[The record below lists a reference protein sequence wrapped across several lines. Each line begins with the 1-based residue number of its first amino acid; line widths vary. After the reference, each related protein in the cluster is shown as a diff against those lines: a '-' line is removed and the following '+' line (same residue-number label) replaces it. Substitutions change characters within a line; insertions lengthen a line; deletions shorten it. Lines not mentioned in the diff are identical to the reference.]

1 MLRVEK
7 WVSEEVRESEMRTR
21 GILQRKGSYL
31 PGVEGRINKKNFQ
44 VWTKNNMQRTALR
57 P

>member
-1 MLRVEK
+1 
-7 WVSEEVRESEMRTR
+7 MRTR
-21 GILQRKGSYL
+21 GILQRGGGHL

-44 VWTKNNMQRTALR
+44 VWTENSMQRIALR

>member
-1 MLRVEK
+1 MLQVEK
-7 WVSEEVRESEMRTR
+7 WVSKEVRESKMRTR
-21 GILQRKGSYL
+21 GILQRKGGYL